1 MPVQYIIRPQRDEYH
16 DFRGYAGRIAGGI
29 FRPGDRVTVLPSMI
43 ESEIESVMLHERHLE
58 EAKVGDSVT
67 ITLTDDIDI
76 SRGDMIVASDNIP
89 SSSQELELLVCWF
102 NERPLQVRGKYVV
115 RHTTAETRC
124 IIKSVD
130 YKLDINRMEEDY
142 EDKDVRMNDVA
153 RISVRTT
160 SPLFFDSYMTNNTTG
175 SLVLIEEGTNETVAA
190 GMIS

>member
-1 MPVQYIIRPQRDEYH
+1 
-16 DFRGYAGRIAGGI
+16 
-29 FRPGDRVTVLPSMI
+29 
-43 ESEIESVMLHERHLE
+43 
-58 EAKVGDSVT
+58 
-67 ITLTDDIDI
+67 
-76 SRGDMIVASDNIP
+76 MIVASDNVP
-89 SSSQELELLVCWF
+89 SSSQEIELLVCWF

-153 RISVRTT
+153 RISVKTT

-190 GMIS
+190 GMIQ